1 MKTVIGVIL
10 VAVALAGAA
19 YFALPLLIEKETQG
33 LRSELADLKQR
44 IKKTEAFMD
53 QEEKAE
59 KTAKV
64 KVDAGL
70 PQVIKGLNALSSKVS
85 SLEDGFKKEAAQKE
99 ELFSKQKAL
108 LEESLKKQND
118 LLDKTNQDNQA
129 KIQKMSIEISIGR
142 IREQIL
148 KFKDAVTNK
157 NIGLAKNE
165 IGTLL
170 KTAEQLKDSVGQG
183 KADILAEV
191 LTLIKKAQADV
202 DLDLPSA
209 VNRMDLLWQEINKLL
224 KK

>member
-10 VAVALAGAA
+10 VAVALAAAA

-33 LRSELADLKQR
+33 LRSELADFKQR
-44 IKKTEAFMD
+44 INKTEAFMD
-53 QEEKAE
+53 QEEKAQ
-59 KTAKV
+59 KAAKV
-64 KVDAGL
+64 KSDAGL
-70 PQVIKGLNALSSKVS
+70 PQAIKALNALSSKVS
-85 SLEDGFKKEAAQKE
+85 SLEDGLKKEAAQKE
-99 ELFSKQKAL
+99 EMFSKQKAL

-129 KIQKMSIEISIGR
+129 KMQKMSIEILIGR

-148 KFKDAVTNK
+148 KFKNEVTNK

-165 IGTLL
+165 LETIL
-170 KTAEQLKDSVGQG
+170 KTAGQLKDSVGQG
-183 KADILAEV
+183 KADTMAEV
-191 LTLIKKAQADV
+191 LTLIKKAQAEV

-209 VNRMDLLWQEINKLL
+209 VNRMDLFWQEINKLL